1 MDDNSDASEAI
12 DNVVQALK
20 LAGVK
25 EDVIANQLLAKGCIL
40 QLMGGVTADE
50 ILDDLEESLIGLA
63 EHISNKP

>member
-25 EDVIANQLLAKGCIL
+25 EDGIANQLLAKGCIL